1 MLSDDPCPFSWGY
14 DHVTPCDLCY
24 LWFNALATALDE
36 PQLQVSCLDLCKKQN
51 QYGHPAW
58 YGTISKMSGFSEAR
72 TKGSSLMSGLKRSNW
87 SCRMPAS
94 VAGYL
99 KLNCE
104 VSFLKLDQS
113 KLARVSK
120 SCFKMFQDV
129 SRCFKMFQD
138 VSRCFKAKQLQ
149 NSKDQP
155 RTQGIPLGHS
165 AAKSSLSGCED
176 SPECHRAIISSHL
189 TGRPTMSHVTSTPHD
204 TSRHVRT
211 GQWEG
216 QTDDIRYV
224 VSSPVLQWVPDVC
237 WLSS

>member
-129 SRCFKMFQD
+129 LRCFKMFQD
-138 VSRCFKAKQLQ
+138 VSRP
-149 NSKDQP
+149 NSYKTLKINPKDP
-155 RTQGIPLGHS
+155 RNPLGTLGS
-165 AAKSSLSGCED
+165 
-176 SPECHRAIISSHL
+176 
-189 TGRPTMSHVTSTPHD
+189 
-204 TSRHVRT
+204 
-211 GQWEG
+211 
-216 QTDDIRYV
+216 
-224 VSSPVLQWVPDVC
+224 
-237 WLSS
+237 